1 MMSPDLRVLGAVE
14 GLPPLPDTQYAL
26 CKNAQCS
33 NELAM
38 AIFSAMQ
45 GGNDGYGFNGAEAG
59 LQGDQDDASL
69 VDEEE

>member
-1 MMSPDLRVLGAVE
+1 
-14 GLPPLPDTQYAL
+14 
-26 CKNAQCS
+26 
-33 NELAM
+33 
-38 AIFSAMQ
+38 MQ